1 MIKIAIAD
9 DHTLFK
15 AGIIELIQ
23 AQPDMQLLFEA
34 PNGNAFIDNISPLA
48 LPHVALV
55 DLEMPGMNGMELT
68 IYLRNNFPSI
78 KVIVVSAYNYERY
91 IAKLIES
98 GASAFLS
105 KTVNSTTLFEAIR
118 HTWQYGFYMTE
129 GVFKAMQ
136 KTGPLQKT
144 YNTINHIPIELTA
157 REKEVLLLICQ
168 ELTNQEIADRFS
180 VSVRTIEGHRN
191 NLLLKTGCRNTAGLV
206 MFAVQYNLTGLFP
219 GR

>member
-15 AGIIELIQ
+15 AGIIELIK
-23 AQPDMQLLFEA
+23 AQDDMHLIFESQD
-34 PNGNAFIDNISPLA
+34 GKAFIESISSHHMPDIA
-48 LPHVALV
+48 II

-68 IYLRNNFPSI
+68 TYLRDNFSSI
-78 KVIVVSAYNYERY
+78 KVIVVSAYNYDRY

-98 GASAFLS
+98 GASTFLS
-105 KTVNSTTLFEAIR
+105 KAVNTATLFEAIR

-136 KTGPLQKT
+136 KAGPLQKT
-144 YNTINHIPIELTA
+144 YNTINRIPVELTA
-157 REKEVLLLICQ
+157 REKEVLQLICR
-168 ELTNQEIADRFS
+168 ELTNQEIADKFS

-206 MFAVQYNLTGLFP
+206 MFAIKHGIIEILP
-219 GR
+219 

>member
-15 AGIIELIQ
+15 AGIIELIK

-34 PNGNAFIDNISPLA
+34 QHGKAFIECLSSHSIPDIA
-48 LPHVALV
+48 LI

-68 IYLRNNFPSI
+68 AYLRDHFPTI
-78 KVIVVSAYNYERY
+78 RVIVVSAYNYERY
-91 IAKLIES
+91 ISKLIES

-105 KTVNSTTLFEAIR
+105 KTVSTTVLFEAIR
-118 HTWQYGFYMTE
+118 HTSQYGFYMTE
-129 GVFKAMQ
+129 NTFRAMQ
-136 KTGPLQKT
+136 KAGHQAQT
-144 YNTINHIPIELTA
+144 YSTINHIAVELTG
-157 REKEVLLLICQ
+157 REKEVLKLICQ
-168 ELTNQEIADRFS
+168 ELTNQEIADRLF

-206 MFAVQYNLTGLFP
+206 MFAIRHGLTELLP
-219 GR
+219 

>member
-15 AGIIELIQ
+15 AGVIELLQ
-23 AQPDMQLLFEA
+23 GQPDMQLLFETQ
-34 PNGNAFIDNISPLA
+34 NGKAFIEYILA
-48 LPHVALV
+48 EAIPDIALI

-68 IYLRNNFPSI
+68 AYLHNNFPSI
-78 KVIVVSAYNYERY
+78 KVIIVSAYNYERY

-105 KTVNSTTLFEAIR
+105 KSVTTAILFEAIR

-129 GVFKAMQ
+129 TAFKAMQ
-136 KTGPLQKT
+136 KTSFSQKA
-144 YNTINHIPIELTA
+144 YNTVNHIPVELTA
-157 REKEVLLLICQ
+157 REKEVLQLICR
-168 ELTNQEIADRFS
+168 ELTNQEIAERFS

-206 MFAVQYNLTGLFP
+206 LFAIRHGFIEVLP
-219 GR
+219 

>member
-15 AGIIELIQ
+15 AGITELIK
-23 AQPDMQLLFEA
+23 AQNDMQLVFEA
-34 PNGNAFIDNISPLA
+34 QDGKAFIESISTHPMPDIA
-48 LPHVALV
+48 II
-55 DLEMPGMNGMELT
+55 DLEMPGMNGMELAT
-68 IYLRNNFPSI
+68 YLRYNFSSI
-78 KVIVVSAYNYERY
+78 KIIVVSAYNYDRY

-105 KTVNSTTLFEAIR
+105 KAVNTATLFEAIR

-136 KTGPLQKT
+136 KAGTLQKT

-157 REKEVLLLICQ
+157 REKEVLQLICR
-168 ELTNQEIADRFS
+168 EFTNQEIADKFS
-180 VSVRTIEGHRN
+180 VSVRTIDGHRN

-206 MFAVQYNLTGLFP
+206 MFAIRYGFIELLP
-219 GR
+219 

>member
-9 DHTLFK
+9 DHTLLK
-15 AGIIELIQ
+15 AGIIELVQ

-34 PNGNAFIDNISPLA
+34 ENGDAFLECISRHPLPDIA
-48 LPHVALV
+48 LI
-55 DLEMPGMNGMELT
+55 DLEMPGMNGMALT
-68 IYLRNNFPSI
+68 TYLRDNIPSI
-78 KVIVVSAYNYERY
+78 KIIVVSAYAYERY
-91 IAKLIES
+91 ITRLIES

-105 KTVNSTTLFEAIR
+105 KTANTNTLFEAIR

-129 GVFKAMQ
+129 NVYKAMQ

-144 YNTINHIPIELTA
+144 YNTVNHIPVELTP
-157 REKEVLLLICQ
+157 REKEVLRLICQ
-168 ELTNQEIADRFS
+168 EQTNQEIADRFF

-206 MFAVQYNLTGLFP
+206 MFAVRYDLTGLLP
-219 GR
+219 

>member
-15 AGIIELIQ
+15 AGIIELVQ
-23 AQPDMQLLFEA
+23 GQPDMQLLFEA
-34 PNGNAFIDNISPLA
+34 QNGKAFIENISSGATPDIA
-48 LPHVALV
+48 LI

-68 IYLRNNFPSI
+68 AYLRDHFPAI
-78 KVIVVSAYNYERY
+78 KIIVVSAYNYERY
-91 IAKLIES
+91 IVKLIES

-105 KTVNSTTLFEAIR
+105 KTVNPTTLFEAVR

-129 GVFKAMQ
+129 TTFRAMQ
-136 KTGPLQKT
+136 KPSGAQKT
-144 YNTINHIPIELTA
+144 YNTVTRIPVELTA
-157 REKEVLLLICQ
+157 REKEVLQLICR
-168 ELTNQEIADRFS
+168 ELTNQEIAERFS

-206 MFAVQYNLTGLFP
+206 MFAIKYGITEVHP
-219 GR
+219 

>member
-15 AGIIELIQ
+15 AGIIELIK
-23 AQPDMQLLFEA
+23 AQPDMQLVFEA
-34 PNGNAFIDNISPLA
+34 QHGKAFIECLA
-48 LPHVALV
+48 TYSIPDIALI

-68 IYLRNNFPSI
+68 AYLRDHFSSI

-91 IAKLIES
+91 ISKLIES

-105 KTVNSTTLFEAIR
+105 KTVSTAILFEAIR
-118 HTWQYGFYMTE
+118 HTSQYGFYMTE
-129 GVFKAMQ
+129 NTFRAMQ
-136 KTGPLQKT
+136 KAGHQSQT
-144 YNTINHIPIELTA
+144 YSTINHIAVELTA
-157 REKEVLLLICQ
+157 REKEVLKLICQ
-168 ELTNQEIADRFS
+168 ELTNQEIADRLF

-206 MFAVQYNLTGLFP
+206 MFAIRHGLTELLP
-219 GR
+219 